1 MWGIPEKN
9 YQKLAQ
15 QCKLDHSNVLPA
27 HEMTRSPFAGF
38 SPIVIPIE
46 NFKWVAHYRL
56 WVSNLRESRF
66 SRILENFFHISPL
79 DLEAFQFHFHFSK
92 RVKSKINSLF
102 ISRKEWKGK
111 WFHFSFLEKSESNSN
126 FTLFSREKRVKSHKC
141 NCAFWLNFDAKHKKM
156 QQI

>member
-46 NFKWVAHYRL
+46 NFKWDAQCRL
-56 WVSNLRESRF
+56 WVYKFETLRNALYCQDKKSLQRTCPK
-66 SRILENFFHISPL
+66 SNFF
-79 DLEAFQFHFHFSK
+79 
-92 RVKSKINSLF
+92 
-102 ISRKEWKGK
+102 
-111 WFHFSFLEKSESNSN
+111 FLAQAIVNGQ
-126 FTLFSREKRVKSHKC
+126 KC
-141 NCAFWLNFDAKHKKM
+141 DETHNT
-156 QQI
+156 

>member
-46 NFKWVAHYRL
+46 NFKWDGQYRL
-56 WVSNLRESRF
+56 WVYKFETLRNALYCQDKKSLQRTCPK
-66 SRILENFFHISPL
+66 SIFFFLAQANMDALLVEWLLHL
-79 DLEAFQFHFHFSK
+79 DRYIATE
-92 RVKSKINSLF
+92 V
-102 ISRKEWKGK
+102 E
-111 WFHFSFLEKSESNSN
+111 
-126 FTLFSREKRVKSHKC
+126 
-141 NCAFWLNFDAKHKKM
+141 WLNLKWGSCLVAWTAGVQSVQCWGGCRRTFAGFT
-156 QQI
+156 

>member
-46 NFKWVAHYRL
+46 NFKWVARYRL
-56 WVSNLRESRF
+56 WVYKFE
-66 SRILENFFHISPL
+66 ILHEALYCHKKSPPKVIAEINFF
-79 DLEAFQFHFHFSK
+79 F
-92 RVKSKINSLF
+92 
-102 ISRKEWKGK
+102 
-111 WFHFSFLEKSESNSN
+111 
-126 FTLFSREKRVKSHKC
+126 
-141 NCAFWLNFDAKHKKM
+141 
-156 QQI
+156 

>member
-1 MWGIPEKN
+1 MHIFIYAPNMGMWGIPEKN

-56 WVSNLRESRF
+56 WVYKFEILHEALYWRSKNALRR
-66 SRILENFFHISPL
+66 
-79 DLEAFQFHFHFSK
+79 
-92 RVKSKINSLF
+92 
-102 ISRKEWKGK
+102 
-111 WFHFSFLEKSESNSN
+111 
-126 FTLFSREKRVKSHKC
+126 
-141 NCAFWLNFDAKHKKM
+141 
-156 QQI
+156 

>member
-46 NFKWVAHYRL
+46 NFKWDGQYRL
-56 WVSNLRESRF
+56 WVYKFETLRNALYCQDKKSLQRTCPKSKFFFWHRLVTSVPSRRIIYLLQCIVDTWWPGVMAHDNLRGG
-66 SRILENFFHISPL
+66 
-79 DLEAFQFHFHFSK
+79 
-92 RVKSKINSLF
+92 
-102 ISRKEWKGK
+102 RK
-111 WFHFSFLEKSESNSN
+111 
-126 FTLFSREKRVKSHKC
+126 TREVAHREREGGE
-141 NCAFWLNFDAKHKKM
+141 
-156 QQI
+156 